1 MRVVLI
7 HFHLNTGGVT
17 TVVRQQTELLKAL
30 GHEVLLLSGSRP
42 PEQWPA
48 PIAVVP
54 GLAYDTPETRA
65 PDGPYETAENILQA
79 INRVWPGRQ
88 PDLIH
93 VHNPTLA
100 KNRCLQ
106 AVLKRLQQADLPLL
120 CQVHDFAEDG
130 RPEVFFEE
138 PYIADCHY
146 AVVNGR
152 DRRILIGCGLLEKGV
167 HHLPNAIRPLKWYD
181 EAPAPDSGH
190 VLYPVRAIRRK
201 NIGEAI
207 LLQQCAFPETPL
219 VITLPPTSAADLPG
233 YDMWRQYV
241 ARHHLPV
248 TFEAGLHND
257 FQHMVTDSR
266 FLLTTSINE
275 GFGFSFLEAWS
286 AGRALWGRLLPDIC
300 NDFIELG
307 VDLAHLY
314 PHLWIPIEWI
324 DAQASKASW
333 QSARKRSAQRYGMP
347 IPRDRIE
354 AEWLGIT
361 SGNRIDFG
369 LLCERSQRAVID
381 RVMAGKKMASRDL
394 IAFNPQLGRFGS
406 AQVSRDLV
414 KKNRDIVME
423 QFSLSGYSNRLIGI
437 YEKVLS
443 CPVKQRI
450 DKGAL
455 FSAFMTPSRFSLLK
469 WSVFDG

>member
-201 NIGEAI
+201 KHWRGDPASAVRLSRDTACHHPAPHQRSGPSRLRHVAAI
-207 LLQQCAFPETPL
+207 CG
-219 VITLPPTSAADLPG
+219 PPS
-233 YDMWRQYV
+233 
-241 ARHHLPV
+241 
-248 TFEAGLHND
+248 
-257 FQHMVTDSR
+257 
-266 FLLTTSINE
+266 
-275 GFGFSFLEAWS
+275 S
-286 AGRALWGRLLPDIC
+286 AGHILKP
-300 NDFIELG
+300 
-307 VDLAHLY
+307 
-314 PHLWIPIEWI
+314 
-324 DAQASKASW
+324 
-333 QSARKRSAQRYGMP
+333 
-347 IPRDRIE
+347 
-354 AEWLGIT
+354 
-361 SGNRIDFG
+361 
-369 LLCERSQRAVID
+369 
-381 RVMAGKKMASRDL
+381 
-394 IAFNPQLGRFGS
+394 
-406 AQVSRDLV
+406 VSTT
-414 KKNRDIVME
+414 I
-423 QFSLSGYSNRLIGI
+423 SN
-437 YEKVLS
+437 
-443 CPVKQRI
+443 
-450 DKGAL
+450 
-455 FSAFMTPSRFSLLK
+455 T
-469 WSVFDG
+469 